1 MLALHENGLIKPI
14 ARPGLQYYVQCTLYS
29 ARASLCGFS
38 RYFNYDVSRIYL
50 GRYSRP
56 ASHLIFMGILSQ
68 CPPPSLPLYP
78 PPSLRHFFCAVLD
91 FIFLNG
97 PNVFS
102 PSLHYLCNCIYS
114 RYALPFRCFLKFYFP

>member
-1 MLALHENGLIKPI
+1 MLALHENGLINKAYSK
-14 ARPGLQYYVQCTLYS
+14 ARTAVLCTLYS

-78 PPSLRHFFCAVLD
+78 PPHSD
-91 FIFLNG
+91 IF
-97 PNVFS
+97 S
-102 PSLHYLCNCIYS
+102 
-114 RYALPFRCFLKFYFP
+114 ARC